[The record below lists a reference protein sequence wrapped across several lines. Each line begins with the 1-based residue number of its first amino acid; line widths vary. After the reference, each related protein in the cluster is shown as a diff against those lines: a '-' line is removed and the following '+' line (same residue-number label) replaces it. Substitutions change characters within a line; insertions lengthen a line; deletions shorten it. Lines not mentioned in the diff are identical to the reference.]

1 VSAAA
6 APDLSNVAMV
16 TTRSGGQLDAITVP
30 LRQQWEA
37 LRCRSGF
44 GWMRLLR
51 RAVAAVLVGLAAVL
65 ALAPGRA
72 SSADDAVVVAAQNLA
87 AGTVLEPAQ
96 VTLRGIPRQA
106 VPDGAARVPSAV
118 LGRTLAAPVRRGE
131 PLTDVRLTG
140 PDLTRASSTNP
151 DAVSVSLRLADPG
164 VAALLRPGTT
174 VDVVTVGERQD
185 EPVVLARGARV
196 LAVLETAAHTG
207 ERAGKL
213 VLVALDPVAA
223 TRVAA
228 ASISQTLTVT
238 FR

>member
-1 VSAAA
+1 MA
-6 APDLSNVAMV
+6 AP
-16 TTRSGGQLDAITVP
+16 
-30 LRQQWEA
+30 LRHRWEA
-37 LRCRSGF
+37 LARRSSF
-44 GWMRLLR
+44 GRTLLLR
-51 RAVAAVLVGLAAVL
+51 RAIAAVLVGLAAVL
-65 ALAPGRA
+65 AMAPGQAR
-72 SSADDAVVVAAQNLA
+72 SADHSVVVAARDLA
-87 AGTVLEPAQ
+87 AGTVLEPGL
-96 VTLRGIPRQA
+96 VTLRGIPEQV
-106 VPDGAARVPSAV
+106 VPDGAVRIPAAV

-140 PDLTRASSTNP
+140 SDLTRAISTNP
-151 DAVSVSLRLADPG
+151 DTVSVSLRLADPG
-164 VAALLRPGTT
+164 VATLLRPGAI

-185 EPVVLARGARV
+185 EPVILARGARV
-196 LAVLETAAHTG
+196 LAVLEAGTRTG

>member
-1 VSAAA
+1 MKPSQYDSPRALVS
-6 APDLSNVAMV
+6 V
-16 TTRSGGQLDAITVP
+16 
-30 LRQQWEA
+30 LRQRWEA
-37 LRCRSGF
+37 VARRSGF
-44 GWMRLLR
+44 GRTLLLR
-51 RAVAAVLVGLAAVL
+51 RTIAALLVGLAAVL

-72 SSADDAVVVAAQNLA
+72 SPADDEVVVAARDLA
-87 AGTVLEPAQ
+87 AGTVLGPGL
-96 VTLRGIPRQA
+96 VTLRGIPEQV

-140 PDLTRASSTNP
+140 SDLTRTISTNP
-151 DAVSVSLRLADPG
+151 DTVSVSLRLADPG
-164 VAALLRPGTT
+164 VATLLRPGAT

-196 LAVLETAAHTG
+196 LAVLEAGTHTG

-228 ASISQTLTVT
+228 ASLSQTLTVT

>member
-1 VSAAA
+1 
-6 APDLSNVAMV
+6 M
-16 TTRSGGQLDAITVP
+16 TVP
-30 LRQQWEA
+30 LRQRWEA
-37 LRCRSGF
+37 AQRRCGF
-44 GWMRLLR
+44 GRTLLLR
-51 RAVAAVLVGLAAVL
+51 RAIAAVLVGLAAVL
-65 ALAPGRA
+65 ALVPGRA
-72 SSADDAVVVAAQNLA
+72 GSADDSVVVAAQNLA
-87 AGTVLEPAQ
+87 AGTVLEPAM
-96 VTLRGIPRQA
+96 VALRGIPKQV

-140 PDLTRASSTNP
+140 SDLTRAMSTNP
-151 DAVSVSLRLADPG
+151 DTVSVSLRLADPG
-164 VAALLRPGTT
+164 IAALLRPGTT
-174 VDVVTVGERQD
+174 VDVVTVGERRD

-196 LAVLETAAHTG
+196 LAVLEAGTHTG

>member
-1 VSAAA
+1 MKPWQYHGPRALEPV
-6 APDLSNVAMV
+6 
-16 TTRSGGQLDAITVP
+16 
-30 LRQQWEA
+30 LRQWWEA
-37 LRCRSGF
+37 VTRRSGF
-44 GWMRLLR
+44 GRTLLLR
-51 RAVAAVLVGLAAVL
+51 RAIAAVLVVLAAVL

-72 SSADDAVVVAAQNLA
+72 SSADDAVMVAARDLA
-87 AGTVLEPAQ
+87 AGTVLGPGL
-96 VTLRGIPRQA
+96 VTLRGIPQQV

-140 PDLTRASSTNP
+140 SDLTQAISTNP
-151 DAVSVSLRLADPG
+151 DTVSVSLRLADPA
-164 VAALLRPGTT
+164 VATLLRPGAT

-196 LAVLETAAHTG
+196 LAVLEAGTHTG
-207 ERAGKL
+207 ERAGRL